1 MPSISVNRIKKE
13 RPEGAILLGAFQK
26 QGGRGALR
34 KGGHTGIWDLMD
46 ELGNLAESAGA
57 QILYRDVAPIRHFD
71 PATLIGRGKADEIHS
86 LIHEH
91 NADIVIFYN
100 LLKPGQQKNLEE
112 HLGVKVIDRKELI
125 LDIFA
130 KRAKSSEGKLQVEL
144 AQLKYRLTR
153 ITGKGHELSRTGG
166 GIGTRGPGEKK
177 LEIDRR
183 RIRNRISHIR
193 KDLIKVGK
201 TRGLHASARKRRGIS
216 MISFVG
222 YTNVGKSSIFN
233 MITGSN
239 TLMIDRMF
247 STLDP
252 LTRSVKDRPGG
263 KKCVVVDT
271 VGFIR
276 DLPPELIEAFKATL
290 QGIKEADLLIH
301 VIDLASPFY
310 IENRDVVEN
319 ILREIGAGEKSV
331 ITVYNKIDLV
341 GGGDELARVKEPGT
355 VYMSAKTG
363 FGYPELQEEIFRHI

>member
-1 MPSISVNRIKKE
+1 
-13 RPEGAILLGAFQK
+13 
-26 QGGRGALR
+26 
-34 KGGHTGIWDLMD
+34 
-46 ELGNLAESAGA
+46 
-57 QILYRDVAPIRHFD
+57 
-71 PATLIGRGKADEIHS
+71 
-86 LIHEH
+86 
-91 NADIVIFYN
+91 
-100 LLKPGQQKNLEE
+100 
-112 HLGVKVIDRKELI
+112 
-125 LDIFA
+125 
-130 KRAKSSEGKLQVEL
+130 
-144 AQLKYRLTR
+144 
-153 ITGKGHELSRTGG
+153 
-166 GIGTRGPGEKK
+166 
-177 LEIDRR
+177 
-183 RIRNRISHIR
+183 
-193 KDLIKVGK
+193 
-201 TRGLHASARKRRGIS
+201 